1 MRIIL
6 SRRVEICLRVE
17 PAKDINILSCL
28 QKILSGK
35 GGGKGIGKGV
45 GKGVW
50 TGVGNNNVVLFSG
63 VRPEPT
69 PDRRCLRTILSL
81 SILLRVIYFP
91 KSFDFAISVPS
102 SVIFPLL

>member
-35 GGGKGIGKGV
+35 GGGKGV

-69 PDRRCLRTILSL
+69 PDRRCLRTNLSL

>member
-17 PAKDINILSCL
+17 PQNYINILPCL
-28 QKILSGK
+28 PKCVCGN
-35 GGGKGIGKGV
+35 GGGTGFGT
-45 GKGVW
+45 GVW

-69 PDRRCLRTILSL
+69 PDRRCLRTNLSL